1 MEGIVRLVTL
11 LSLRYRFLPQYSG
24 LAVLLPKVILHHAA
38 RSVVLTLVRPVHPA
52 KAEVPIAVTEVG
64 IVTAVSP
71 VRPLH
76 RKAGIFV
83 TVLPKVKVLILVKPL
98 NGCTLEVK
106 SAQDAAFQFTVAS
119 AEQLAKALVPIEVT
133 ELGIVVVVR
142 PVRE

>member
-38 RSVVLTLVRPVHPA
+38 RSVVVTLVRPVHPA
-52 KAEVPIAVTEVG
+52 KAEAPIAVTEVG
-64 IVTAVSP
+64 MVTAVSP

-83 TVLPKVKVLILVKPL
+83 TVLPKVNVLIFVKLL
-98 NGCTLEVK
+98 NGKVVEVK
-106 SAQDAAFQFTVAS
+106 SAHDAAFQFTVAS
-119 AEQLAKALVPIEVT
+119 FEHPANAEVPIEVT
-133 ELGIVVVVR
+133 E
-142 PVRE
+142 